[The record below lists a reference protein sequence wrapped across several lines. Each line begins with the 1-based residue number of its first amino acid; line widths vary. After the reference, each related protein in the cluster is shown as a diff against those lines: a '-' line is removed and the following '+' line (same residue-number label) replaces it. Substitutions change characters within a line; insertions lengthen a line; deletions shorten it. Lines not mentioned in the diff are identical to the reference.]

1 MNTYDLY
8 LFSGEKNL
16 VVGWHRF
23 DAPEDGKALEIAAGL
38 VLQPPAELWKSDSLV
53 RRWDVPAPTA

>member
-8 LFSGEKNL
+8 LFAKEKYL

-23 DAPEDGKALEIAAGL
+23 DALRDDDALDIAAGL
-38 VLQPPAELWKSDSLV
+38 VLQPPAELWKSDSMV
-53 RRWDVPAPTA
+53 KRWDGPL